1 MPDDILVYMKAIHL
15 LAGMQV
21 FTPRGGGFD
30 REENVMDRR
39 TILKAGAALGALGLA
54 SVGTAA
60 WAQARRLRVANF
72 YASEHSMNR
81 ALRDVFVP
89 RLEALSGSALTVSIH
104 DNSSLGAEGELTEG
118 LRLGT
123 IEMGVTGG
131 LLSVSRPRLSVL
143 ELPFLFRDF
152 DHAWAV
158 FDSDV
163 GDDLATEF
171 EAEGVK
177 VLAWVGNGFRAISNS
192 VRPLNTVADMAGLR
206 LRMPENRVYIETGR
220 ALGFNVVTMPFSE
233 IFNALSQGVV
243 DAQDNPPPT
252 VLASRWFEVQD
263 HLAITNHIFS
273 YGAISINKALYERL
287 PEDQQTALQDAATE
301 FATAQRQM
309 LEADSDAVVAEL
321 EGHGMQITR
330 PDIAELQAA
339 TETVRSSIAADVPG
353 GPELLERIAAL

>member
-1 MPDDILVYMKAIHL
+1 
-15 LAGMQV
+15 
-21 FTPRGGGFD
+21 
-30 REENVMDRR
+30 MDRR
-39 TILKAGAALGALGLA
+39 AILKAGAALGVLGATGL
-54 SVGTAA
+54 GTTAA

-81 ALRDVFVP
+81 ALREVFVP
-89 RLEALSGSALTVSIH
+89 RLETLSAGALTASIH

-123 IEMGVTGG
+123 IEMGITGG
-131 LLSVSRPRLSVL
+131 LLSASRPRLAVL

-152 DHAWAV
+152 DHVWSV
-158 FDSDV
+158 FDSDI

-171 EAEGVK
+171 EAEGIK

-192 VRPLNTVADMAGLR
+192 VRPLESVADMAGLR

-233 IFNALSQGVV
+233 IFNALAQRVV

-252 VLASRWFEVQD
+252 VLASRWYEVQD
-263 HLAITNHIFS
+263 HLAISNHIFS
-273 YGAISINKALYERL
+273 YGAISINKALYDRM
-287 PEDQQTALQDAATE
+287 PEDQQAALQEAATE
-301 FATAQRQM
+301 FAMAQREM
-309 LEADSDAVVAEL
+309 LEADSDAVVAQLEEL
-321 EGHGMQITR
+321 GMQITR
-330 PDIAELQAA
+330 PDIGELQAA
-339 TETVRSSIAADVPG
+339 TEEVRNAIAADVPG

>member
-1 MPDDILVYMKAIHL
+1 M
-15 LAGMQV
+15 
-21 FTPRGGGFD
+21 
-30 REENVMDRR
+30 NRR
-39 TILKAGAALGALGLA
+39 NILKAGVALGAAYATGFAGAALA
-54 SVGTAA
+54 QSS
-60 WAQARRLRVANF
+60 QRLRVANF
-72 YASEHSMNR
+72 YATEHSMNR

-89 RLEALSGSALTVSIH
+89 RLEALSDSALTASIH

-123 IEMGVTGG
+123 IEMGITGG
-131 LLSVSRPRLSVL
+131 LLSASRPRLAVL

-158 FDSDV
+158 FDSDI

-171 EAEGVK
+171 EAEGIK

-192 VRPLNTVADMAGLR
+192 VRPLNSVDDMAGLR

-273 YGAISINKALYERL
+273 YGAISVNKSLYDQM
-287 PEDQQTALQDAATE
+287 PADQQAALQEAATE
-301 FATAQRQM
+301 FAIAQRQM

-339 TETVRSSIAADVPG
+339 TENVRNSIAADVPG
-353 GPELLERIAAL
+353 GVELLERIAAL

>member
-1 MPDDILVYMKAIHL
+1 
-15 LAGMQV
+15 
-21 FTPRGGGFD
+21 
-30 REENVMDRR
+30 MDRR
-39 TILKAGAALGALGLA
+39 TILKTGAALGALGAVGLGGAALA
-54 SVGTAA
+54 QS
-60 WAQARRLRVANF
+60 ARRLRVANF
-72 YASEHSMNR
+72 YATEHSMNR
-81 ALRDVFVP
+81 ALREVFVP
-89 RLEALSGSALTVSIH
+89 QLEAQSAGALTASIH

-123 IEMGVTGG
+123 IEMGITGG
-131 LLSVSRPRLSVL
+131 LLSASRPRLAVL

-152 DHAWAV
+152 NHAWAV
-158 FDSDV
+158 FDSDI

-192 VRPLNTVADMAGLR
+192 VRPLNSVAHMAGLR

-233 IFNALSQGVV
+233 IFNALSQRVV

-273 YGAISINKALYERL
+273 YGAISVNKALFDRM
-287 PEDQQTALQDAATE
+287 PADQQTALQEAANT

-321 EGHGMQITR
+321 EGHGMQVTR
-330 PDIAELQAA
+330 PDIGELQGA
-339 TETVRSSIAADVPG
+339 TEAVRSSIAADVPG
-353 GPELLERIAAL
+353 GLELLERIAAL